1 MGKAAFLATQWGLET
16 EGTGWQVRG
25 HPGATAPQS
34 CVVLRPP
41 IHSPTTY
48 LQQVAVAIGPRAEA
62 QEPFSRAQW
71 RGANRLGDMGERWN
85 GRESSPRGKGKGF
98 QAGILPL
105 LLIS

>member
-1 MGKAAFLATQWGLET
+1 MGKAAFLATQWG
-16 EGTGWQVRG
+16 
-25 HPGATAPQS
+25 
-34 CVVLRPP
+34 
-41 IHSPTTY
+41 

-85 GRESSPRGKGKGF
+85 ERESSPRGKGKGF